1 MRSRDFPFVMPNLR
15 IAFND
20 AKHAAIMLGVSPPAQ
35 SHKRTPG
42 IMLKRNSVVVCML
55 LMVAASSCIAQSNP
69 SPVTLRFPDKGF
81 SSYTNLS
88 QSYDSSSNWTSIV
101 DSTVSY
107 NFNRVFAISVGA
119 PVYLAYNQPLFTSTT
134 TPTGGTTR
142 TFTPISGY
150 NGMGDLRFGLRF
162 ATPTPI
168 LKYVVTVTG
177 TAPTGDTSIGLSTG
191 RATADFNNHLEF
203 DLGHF
208 SPLLDLGIANTST
221 LVNMVR
227 RPYTTL
233 GLLSHYKAGL
243 GIPLGKRLN
252 FEFAGYENLPMGL
265 QKLYSQEFNRGPGSI
280 SSGGSGTSVPIYEQV
295 AAAFGKGFTEDNG
308 FTTGL
313 NADLGRFMDMGFTY
327 DRSARQKLDSF
338 SFSIGIR
345 IGHAPAH

>member
-1 MRSRDFPFVMPNLR
+1 MMSKRNL
-15 IAFND
+15 ALVCL
-20 AKHAAIMLGVSPPAQ
+20 AMMVAVSGCLAQ
-35 SHKRTPG
+35 ST
-42 IMLKRNSVVVCML
+42 
-55 LMVAASSCIAQSNP
+55 P
-69 SPVTLRFPDKGF
+69 SPVTLRFPDRGF

-88 QSYDSSSNWTSIV
+88 QSYDSSANWTSVI

-107 NFNRVFAISVGA
+107 NFNRVFGISVGA
-119 PVYLAYNQPLFTSTT
+119 PFYLAYNQPLFTSTT
-134 TPTGGTTR
+134 TPTGGTTT
-142 TFTPISGY
+142 TFTPISGFRA
-150 NGMGDLRFGLRF
+150 MGDTRIGLRF

-168 LKYVVTVTG
+168 IKYVVTVTG

-208 SPLLDLGIANTST
+208 SPLLDLGLSNTSA
-221 LVNMVR
+221 LVNAVK

-243 GIPLGKRLN
+243 DIPLGKRLN

-280 SSGGSGTSVPIYEQV
+280 SSSGKDKSAPIYEQF
-295 AAAFGKGFTEDNG
+295 AAAIGRGFTEDNG

-327 DRSARQKLDSF
+327 DRSARQQLDSF